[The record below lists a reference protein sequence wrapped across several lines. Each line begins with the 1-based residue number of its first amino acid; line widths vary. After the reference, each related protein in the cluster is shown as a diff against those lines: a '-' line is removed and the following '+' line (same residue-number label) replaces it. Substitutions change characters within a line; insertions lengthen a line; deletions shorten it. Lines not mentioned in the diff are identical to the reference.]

1 MSEKQSQRL
10 PQAGDFEHEGSAE
23 VFYLAPRPLPSGSV
37 TLSSRK
43 LYKGANDKYLDFTM
57 GAGNWEFGV
66 RAGIGSL
73 MVIIFFFFSVG
84 LGLGI
89 YDHINNDRPMLWILF
104 QFFSPNWYTWGI
116 FSFFLIIYG
125 STFTKAVYKYTS
137 VPPIRFNRQRREVAY
152 VPKRGQPPRF
162 VPWEEVIACVTSG
175 QIVTQYG
182 THNSFSLMIGLRDA
196 DSGDV
201 LWLTVPTG
209 SLMLAVSEWE
219 AIRVYMEE
227 GPRALPQPMSEEHE
241 EGTVAYFHFC
251 RRVYRENHSYV
262 RYLFGFMLI
271 QFCSGWTLPCHIAA
285 WVERLPKTSF
295 PKSVIEWSKPLP
307 PEQWQKPSEEL
318 IEQSKAVRKSFR
330 KGKSLFDHFQGE
342 TPSDETRQT
351 ANS

>member
-1 MSEKQSQRL
+1 LSEYQYQQL
-10 PQAGDFEHEGSAE
+10 PRAGDLEQEPGPN
-23 VFYLAPRPLPSGSV
+23 VFYLASLPLPTGSPAI
-37 TLSSRK
+37 SSRK
-43 LYKGANDKYLDFTM
+43 LYRFANDAYLDFMM
-57 GAGNWEFGV
+57 GSATCEVGV
-66 RAGIGSL
+66 RVGIGSI
-73 MVIIFFFFSVG
+73 MVVAIMLFG
-84 LGLGI
+84 TALGLGI
-89 YDHINNDRPMLWILF
+89 YGYIDHGMSPFRIVILF
-104 QFFSPNWYTWGI
+104 ALPNWYTWGI
-116 FSFFLIIYG
+116 FSCLIIIYG
-125 STFTKAVYKYTS
+125 FTFFKAIFRYIS
-137 VPPIRFNRQRREVAY
+137 LAPIRFNRQRREVAY

-162 VPWEEVIACVTSG
+162 VQWEEVIACVTNG

-201 LWLTVPTG
+201 LWLSVPTG

-285 WVERLPKTSF
+285 WVERLPKTTF
-295 PKSVIEWSKPLP
+295 PKAVIEWSKPIP
-307 PEQWQKPSEEL
+307 REQWQKPSEEL
-318 IEQSKAVRKSFR
+318 IEQSKAVRKSLR
-330 KGKSLFDHFQGE
+330 KGKSLFDHFRQGE
-342 TPSDETRQT
+342 TLKDS
-351 ANS
+351 SLV

>member
-1 MSEKQSQRL
+1 LSKSHYHR
-10 PQAGDFEHEGSAE
+10 PPCAGDLEQQLDCE
-23 VFYLAPRPLPSGSV
+23 VFYLAPRPVPTGTKAFSSRNLHRGLNEEYIDFALGMANLEFGLRGWLGSV
-37 TLSSRK
+37 
-43 LYKGANDKYLDFTM
+43 NF
-57 GAGNWEFGV
+57 
-66 RAGIGSL
+66 
-73 MVIIFFFFSVG
+73 IILFFFLGG

-89 YDHINNDRPMLWILF
+89 FEHVNYGAPIVDIIIKF
-104 QFFSPNWYTWGI
+104 VIPNWYIWGFVAML
-116 FSFFLIIYG
+116 FSFNSYLFL
-125 STFTKAVYKYTS
+125 STVHQLTIA
-137 VPPIRFNRQRREVAY
+137 PPIRFNRQRREVAY

-162 VPWEEVIACVTSG
+162 VQWEEVIACVTSG

-201 LWLTVPTG
+201 LWLSVPTG

-318 IEQSKAVRKSFR
+318 IEQSKAVRESLR
-330 KGKSLFDHFQGE
+330 KGKSLFDHYRD
-342 TPSDETRQT
+342 DEKES
-351 ANS
+351 NVV

>member
-1 MSEKQSQRL
+1 MTINKYDRL
-10 PQAGDFEHEGSAE
+10 PNAGDFEHEGGTE
-23 VFYLAPRPLPSGSV
+23 IFYMAPRPLPTGSV
-37 TLSSRK
+37 AFSSRK
-43 LYKGANDKYLDFTM
+43 LHKASNDTYLDFAL
-57 GAGNWEFGV
+57 GAATLEFGV
-66 RAGIGSL
+66 RGMIGSTVFL
-73 MVIIFFFFSVG
+73 AIFMSICAIG
-84 LGLGI
+84 LGL
-89 YDHINNDRPMLWILF
+89 YEAINYGRSAFRILL
-104 QFFSPNWYTWGI
+104 QLIEPNWYVWGF
-116 FSFFLIIYG
+116 FSFLMSIHGFAL
-125 STFTKAVYKYTS
+125 STVINQLTKY
-137 VPPIRFNRQRREVAY
+137 PPIRFNRQRREIAY
-152 VPKRGQPPRF
+152 VPKRGQPPSF

-175 QIVTQYG
+175 QVVTQYG

-196 DSGDV
+196 DSGEV

-227 GPRALPQPMSEEHE
+227 GPSALPQPMSEEHE

-295 PKSVIEWSKPLP
+295 PKAVMDWSKPLP

-318 IEQSKAVRKSFR
+318 IEQSKSVRKSFR
-330 KGKSLFDHFQGE
+330 KGKSLFDHFRQEE
-342 TPSDETRQT
+342 TLKDS
-351 ANS
+351 SLV